1 MRASAVLATMASR
14 LAGGLIRH
22 LHYHF
27 FDRHYDKVH
36 GVDTN
41 GVSQPDELSLLTNNA
56 RFAQEYTPTP
66 THVFRRALS
75 TLEVDFR
82 QFVFV
87 DLGSGKGRMLLLAAE
102 WPFLRIEGVEFA
114 SELHQIAK
122 RNVAVFASR
131 RPSGPHIVVRHED
144 AAEYTIPEDPCIF
157 YLYNPFGEPV
167 LARIL
172 DNIEA
177 SFERNPRPIYF
188 IYVNPKQRH
197 ILDQKS
203 FVRPIVRPW
212 RARVLDRLTSPEPLA
227 FYQAPGVLH

>member
-1 MRASAVLATMASR
+1 
-14 LAGGLIRH
+14 
-22 LHYHF
+22 
-27 FDRHYDKVH
+27 
-36 GVDTN
+36 
-41 GVSQPDELSLLTNNA
+41 
-56 RFAQEYTPTP
+56 
-66 THVFRRALS
+66 
-75 TLEVDFR
+75 
-82 QFVFV
+82 
-87 DLGSGKGRMLLLAAE
+87 MLLLAAA

-144 AAEYTIPEDPCIF
+144 AAEYTIPENPCIF

-197 ILDQKS
+197 LLDQKS
-203 FVRPIVRPW
+203 FVRPIIRPW
-212 RARVLDRLTSPEPLA
+212 RARVLDRLTSPEPVA